1 MAETAKVLE
10 EAGRAGD
17 LSDVPA
23 LLQRLDAD
31 FEGARAEFS
40 ALLLKG

>member
-1 MAETAKVLE
+1 MAETARLLE

-17 LSDVPA
+17 LSDAPA

-40 ALLLKG
+40 ALLLQG